1 MRLADADAGRWS
13 ILTPAWRRVIP
24 SLGARV
30 FVGVKIA
37 RLRGRFVPD
46 KKDENLQTP
55 GGHTMFESNAR
66 SAKNDERSWR
76 REREQLKSKMH
87 HRTAPAVDR
96 WVDEQMFEE
105 DLRAVLLMM
114 RPHRRERLMGWS
126 EYRTGGRNF
135 RATVSWDE
143 EFAADAGTSPDPL
156 PQDEV
161 FTVPNFAD
169 VLEALVIG
177 SIRSDAELTM
187 EEECEAYRGLLNE
200 LARRVDQR
208 AQCGS

>member
-1 MRLADADAGRWS
+1 
-13 ILTPAWRRVIP
+13 
-24 SLGARV
+24 
-30 FVGVKIA
+30 
-37 RLRGRFVPD
+37 
-46 KKDENLQTP
+46 
-55 GGHTMFESNAR
+55 MFESNAV

-76 REREQLKSKMH
+76 QEREQLKTRMNP
-87 HRTAPAVDR
+87 RTAPAVDR

-105 DLRAVLLMM
+105 DVRAMLLMM

-126 EYRTGGRNF
+126 EYRTGGRHF

-143 EFAADAGTSPDPL
+143 EFAADEGSNPDPQ
-156 PQDEV
+156 PHDEV

-177 SIRSDAELTM
+177 SIRSDAELTAQ
-187 EEECEAYRGLLNE
+187 EECQAYRGLLSE

-208 AQCGS
+208 AQC